1 VFGEILSNLH
11 SSKTWGK
18 ILKYVPLAIIVI
30 GALLLA
36 FNFDVSELD
45 AILKKYAKFG
55 ILICLFAYVFLG
67 ITVIP
72 SEPVSILVLAWKG
85 PVVAILLATVGNT
98 LAAIIEFY
106 IGGGIGDLTDFE
118 QKKGKLPFN
127 LGKLPVNSPVF
138 LLLAR
143 MLPGFGPKFVSVVS
157 GVYQVPMGTYLWTT
171 VVANLLGAATIVLG
185 GTGLLALI
193 R

>member
-1 VFGEILSNLH
+1 MSNLH

-45 AILKKYAKFG
+45 ALLKKYAKFG